1 MIIFV
6 NILQWHSVNKCPPTN
21 DSVWNFKKVSSHKH
35 THTHTQIYW
44 AFKCLGISWQTLVC
58 FLLRKWE
65 CNFLISHWD
74 SEYIILLRLFIFK
87 YTLKYFEFSDFLCHA
102 HSMQWYDWIV
112 NENVF
117 VVFFSTT
124 KSKKK
129 LENFCKE
136 EIQMRLNFAVII
148 FGK

>member
-1 MIIFV
+1 M
-6 NILQWHSVNKCPPTN
+6 
-21 DSVWNFKKVSSHKH
+21 SSHKHTH

-74 SEYIILLRLFIFK
+74 SEHIFLLCSFIFK
-87 YTLKYFEFSDFLCHA
+87 YTLRYFEFSDFLCHA

-117 VVFFSTT
+117 VVFSTT
-124 KSKKK
+124 KRKKNRK
-129 LENFCKE
+129 FLQRRNKCAPEFCGDHFWQINCIFFVTKE
-136 EIQMRLNFAVII
+136 
-148 FGK
+148 